1 MKSLIL
7 VATSAIIL
15 ASVPA
20 RAVDPTVEVNFDDS
34 YCAVRTYPFQL
45 EETVPATLRYLV
57 DIGNGY
63 KGYHYGCSQRD
74 GFLFG
79 PGGFEQ
85 VFIGY
90 AGVIG
95 FGEAGPG
102 YLRAYGGALAGISP
116 HAYRPP
122 GFIMANNPYYATA
135 AHIGGVSFVDMVT
148 PPPTTTAPNAGDPST
163 LNFRLR
169 LHCNEAPNYL
179 NLTTDT
185 GIGAYFFTPAGF
197 AQNPKFGYYDS
208 QVNHTDV
215 VHGTL
220 HYPCPFDIPKAVA
233 VKVGE
238 PIVVRMSISIL
249 ASGGV
254 VSYLYGGD
262 WDQWSDAL
270 NTATMEITDTDGHAV
285 AGASGHVYEALTLPT
300 YTTTSTSTS
309 TSTTLPPGP
318 DTCGDGDVD
327 PGEDC
332 DCPATDDV
340 MLKGMGCTGSSVIP
354 PQAQACVLCRRCH
367 LLNVLCVDASVTT
380 TSSTTIA
387 STTLAPGATTTTTLD
402 PGAAC
407 TGLTGIPRAA
417 CLLDA
422 ALAAP
427 LCGAET
433 IPPKVDKQLRGK
445 LNAAKT
451 LLGNASGKSGRSL
464 AKLMKRARRALDA
477 SSTKAT
483 KAVGAKSPKKQI
495 SATCAATIGSL
506 VGGVAAELPPS

>member
-7 VATSAIIL
+7 VAAIVL
-15 ASVPA
+15 AAVPA

-34 YCAVRTYPFQL
+34 YCAVRPYPFQL
-45 EETVPATLRYLV
+45 EETIPATLRYLIDV
-57 DIGNGY
+57 GNGRKAY
-63 KGYHYGCSQRD
+63 YYGCAQWD

-79 PGGFEQ
+79 PAGFEQ
-85 VFIGY
+85 GFIGY
-90 AGVIG
+90 GGVIG
-95 FGEAGPG
+95 FGEVGPG
-102 YLRAYGGALAGISP
+102 YIRAYGEALAGISP

-135 AHIGGVSFVDMVT
+135 AHIGGAAFVDMVT
-148 PPPTTTAPNAGDPST
+148 PPPTTAATNAGDAST

-169 LHCNEAPNYL
+169 LRCNETSNYL
-179 NLTTDT
+179 TLYTDT
-185 GIGAYFFTPAGF
+185 TIAAFFFTPDGY
-197 AQNPKFGYYDS
+197 AQNPKFGYFDS

-220 HYPCPFDIPKAVA
+220 HYPCPFDIPKTVN

-238 PIVVRMSISIL
+238 PIVVRMSIGIL

-285 AGASGHVYEALTLPT
+285 TGASGHVYEALTLPT

-318 DTCGDGDVD
+318 DTCGDGEVD
-327 PGEDC
+327 AGEDC
-332 DCPATDDV
+332 DCPVTDDE
-340 MLKGMGCTGSSVIP
+340 MLKGLGCTGSSVIP
-354 PQAQACVLCRRCH
+354 PQQPACVLCRQCH

-380 TSSTTIA
+380 TSTTTIA
-387 STTLAPGATTTTTLD
+387 GTTLAPGATTTTTLD

-417 CLLDA
+417 CLLET

-433 IPPKVDKQLRGK
+433 IPPKVDKQLRGR
-445 LNAAKT
+445 LVTAKT
-451 LLGNASGKSGRSL
+451 LFGNASGKSGKAL
-464 AKLMKRARRALDA
+464 TKLMKRARRSLDA
-477 SSTKAT
+477 SAAKAT
-483 KAVGAKSPKKQI
+483 KAAGAKSPKKKI
-495 SATCAATIGSL
+495 STACAATIGSI
-506 VGGVAAELPPS
+506 VGDVKAELPPAS